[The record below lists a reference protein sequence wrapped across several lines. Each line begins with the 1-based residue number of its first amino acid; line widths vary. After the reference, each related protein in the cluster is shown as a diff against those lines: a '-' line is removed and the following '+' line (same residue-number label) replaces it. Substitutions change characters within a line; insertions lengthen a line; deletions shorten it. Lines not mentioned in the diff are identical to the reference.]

1 MNLFSNF
8 GKDWHQEREKERER
22 EREREKA
29 CHGLRD
35 IFTLCQTNFIV

>member
-8 GKDWHQEREKERER
+8 GKDWHQEREKEER